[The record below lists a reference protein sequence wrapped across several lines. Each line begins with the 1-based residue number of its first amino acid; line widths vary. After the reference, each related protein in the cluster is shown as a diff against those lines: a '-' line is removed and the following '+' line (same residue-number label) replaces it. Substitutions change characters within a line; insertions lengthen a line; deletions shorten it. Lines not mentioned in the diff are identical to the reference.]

1 MQMNLRDRGAT
12 MTMRFCIM
20 GRLRQDCYTID
31 QCISDI

>member
-12 MTMRFCIM
+12 MTMSICN
-20 GRLRQDCYTID
+20 GEAEAGLLHTID